1 MTASPAQRLPLVL
14 AGLLCVLLLAPGAGD
29 SSGRA
34 NAADAQI
41 LRIGTL
47 FYVDTL
53 NPLVGIETNDT
64 TAYTMVFPQLVQ
76 YAPGPKIAG
85 DWASGWSHS
94 DDWLT
99 WTFRLRKG
107 KWSDGV
113 PLTARDAVWTIR
125 TILKYKS
132 GPTSY
137 VAGAVEG
144 IKGASAPNPRTLVI
158 TYARPIAPVLSNL
171 AQLFILPQHVLVEES
186 RTRRHRPEGVR
197 SAAGASAGRGRPV
210 HRHPLRSEGHD
221 GLQAEP
227 VLLRPEVERGR
238 GDADLLHELDVDDR
252 RPDARQPRVRR
263 RAALWRRGRPEG
275 RARDHGDHSARAR
288 RSRTSVSTRTRR
300 KPKNR
305 ELLSPRLKEAFEYAI
320 PRHQIVDVIFSGH
333 AQPWANI
340 LSPASKASGWLNPAV
355 KPLPYNIAKANR
367 ILDALGL
374 ERGSGGLR
382 VVPATS
388 GKYAQSRHTM
398 SYGVIVPKDLDFN
411 GERQYEILAT
421 AFRKIGVQLNL
432 VPGGDGA
439 QAYEL
444 ITAPNGTYLKA
455 DMYTWYWHPYI
466 DPSFNLSVVT
476 KAEWYNNSDTGFDDP
491 LYDSWWKKQSSLVD
505 FTKRQALVWKMEAY
519 LAQKRPYIQLVVTDT
534 ITAHAS
540 NWTGF
545 EPTLGGSCKCY
556 FTAPR
561 PTS

>member
-1 MTASPAQRLPLVL
+1 MTASPARRLPLVL
-14 AGLLCVLLLAPGAGD
+14 AGVLSVLLLSPGSGD
-29 SSGRA
+29 SSTHSD
-34 NAADAQI
+34 AADARI
-41 LRIGTL
+41 LRVGTL

-85 DWASGWSHS
+85 DWASEWSHS
-94 DDWLT
+94 SDWLT

-107 KWSDGV
+107 SWSDRV

-137 VAGAVEG
+137 VASAVEG

-158 TYARPIAPVLSNL
+158 TYARPIGPVLSNL
-171 AQLFILPQHVLVEES
+171 AQLFILPQHVWSKKTGRNGTGLKEFSPQKELPIVAGGPYTV
-186 RTRRHRPEGVR
+186 TRFDQKGTTVFEPNPYFYGPK
-197 SAAGASAGRGRPV
+197 SNAAAVALTYYTNST
-210 HRHPLRSEGHD
+210 SMT
-221 GLQAEP
+221 
-227 VLLRPEVERGR
+227 
-238 GDADLLHELDVDDR
+238 ADL
-252 RPDARQPRVRR
+252 
-263 RAALWRRGRPEG
+263 RRGNLEFVDALPYGAANALKGQRGVTVTVGPGSEVTNLG
-275 RARDHGDHSARAR
+275 FNSNP
-288 RSRTSVSTRTRR
+288 R
-300 KPKNR
+300 KPRNR
-305 ELLSPRLKEAFEYAI
+305 ELLSPRVKEAFEYAV
-320 PRHQIVDVIFSGH
+320 PRRQIVDVVFSGH
-333 AQPWANI
+333 AEPWANI
-340 LSPASKASGWLNPAV
+340 LSPASQASGWLNPAV
-355 KPLPYNIAKANR
+355 KPLPHSLAKANR

-374 ERGSGGLR
+374 ERGAGGLR
-382 VVPATS
+382 VVPASS
-388 GKYAQSRHTM
+388 GKYAQPRHTM

-411 GERQYEILAT
+411 GERQYDILAT
-421 AFRKIGVQLNL
+421 AFEKIGVQLNL
-432 VPGGDGA
+432 IPGGDGA

-491 LYDSWWKKQSSLVD
+491 LYDGWWKRQSSLVD
-505 FTKRQALVWKMEAY
+505 FEQRQALVWKMEAY
-519 LAQKRPYIQLVVTDT
+519 LAKKRPYIQLVVTDS